1 MKTHAK
7 RALSLLLSLAMLV
20 SLLAGMTLVSAAGST
35 VNSGTRHQLCT
46 SLSAQ
51 ASAYYTGSNSWASLS
66 ALSGTKTTSSVEAI
80 GSPLFNAL
88 QKLMKGTLTNTVT
101 YKSLKTYWKET
112 DRQSGGSDAVL
123 FYSDVQGSGYNREH
137 VWPKSHGNFHES
149 GAGSDLHHLR
159 PTDSTINSTRNHWT
173 FGDVKASG
181 ISYSTKDYNGKTVLW
196 YNSSYR
202 GNDCLGLVEVNDNI
216 KGDVARVL
224 LYVYT
229 TYGSSTENT
238 NLFTKASRS
247 GSGDNA
253 NTGDKVID
261 SLDTLLEWMEM
272 DPVDTWEMSRNDCVE
287 NVQGNRNVFIDY
299 PEFAWMLFGQDVPS
313 DYQTPSNPNPV
324 SYQLSAVSN
333 NTAWGT
339 VSLSGKTITASP
351 KTGYEAVGAAVSPE
365 GAATVTQN
373 GNTFTVSNQTADCT
387 VTILF
392 AEKAKVAVT
401 VSYVVPAGVSCASTS
416 GYAGDTITLATP
428 SGAPTAAPDAEFI
441 GWSKTAVSE
450 TTEKPTALYSSLV
463 VNSNMTFYAVYSY
476 VNNATTYYSSDPVIH
491 TDCDHSGGK
500 TTTDRKEATCT
511 EAGYEKIYCADCG
524 ALLSETTLNALGHNY
539 VDGVCTRCGEKDPN
553 YDPEPFVCD
562 GGKDCPS
569 YKFSDVNAGNWYHE
583 AVDFAVTKNLF
594 NGMTET
600 TFAPDTAMT
609 RAMLVTVLYRSENTP
624 DISGESNP
632 FTDVPDGQWYT
643 DAVIWAAKEGIVNG
657 MSETTFAPNESITR
671 EQIATILHRYAGSPK
686 ASGNLYRFSDAFSV
700 STYAYD
706 AMVWAVQEGIIG
718 GMGGALAPKDNATR
732 AQIAMIL
739 YRYLNK

>member
-51 ASAYYTGSNSWASLS
+51 AKAYYTGSYTYSAMS
-66 ALSGTKTTSSVEAI
+66 ALDGGSTSCLQAVN
-80 GSPLFNAL
+80 SPL
-88 QKLMKGTLTNTVT
+88 
-101 YKSLKTYWKET
+101 YKSLHNLMDDTMTESVSYNSLISYWKDT
-112 DRQSGGSDAVL
+112 DRQKGGSNAVL
-123 FYSDVQGSGYNREH
+123 FYSDVQSSDYNREH
-137 VWPKSHGNFHES
+137 VWPKSRASFYKS
-149 GAGSDLHHLR
+149 GGGSDLHHLR
-159 PTDSTINSTRNHWT
+159 PTDSKVNSTRGNCT
-173 FGDVKASG
+173 MGNVRGVLSNYSTYQYNGRNVLYYNASG
-181 ISYSTKDYNGKTVLW
+181 N
-196 YNSSYR
+196 
-202 GNDCLGLVEVNDNI
+202 GLVEVNDNI
-216 KGDVARVL
+216 KGDVARIF
-224 LYVYT
+224 LYVYVRW
-229 TYGSSTENT
+229 EEP
-238 NLFTKASRS
+238 NLFETDPNPKQA
-247 GSGDNA
+247 SGD
-253 NTGDKVID
+253 TGGNNGIKVIE
-261 SLDTLLEWMEM
+261 SLDTLLQWCYD

-287 NVQGNRNVFIDY
+287 NIQGNRNVFIDY

-416 GYAGDTITLATP
+416 GYAGETITLATP
-428 SGAPTAAPDAEFI
+428 SGAPTAAPDAKFI

-450 TTEKPTALYSSLV
+450 TTENPTALYSSLV

-500 TTTDRKEATCT
+500 TTTDCKEATCT

-562 GGKDCPS
+562 AGKDCPS

>member
-7 RALSLLLSLAMLV
+7 RGFSMLLVLSMIV
-20 SLLAGMTLVSAAGST
+20 SLFAGMTLTASAAQPTSASEVNYVTNGNYVYNWGKRDT
-35 VNSGTRHQLCT
+35 VATFLT
-46 SLSAQ
+46 IYAQ
-51 ASAYYTGSNSWASLS
+51 KYYTGSYSYDTLA
-66 ALSGTKTTSSVEAI
+66 ALSGSSSTSASDIYNSALGQAIHSMLAAKQSYTTSYNATRD
-80 GSPLFNAL
+80 LFCYTDCEESNTS
-88 QKLMKGTLTNTVT
+88 KISSYYSGTEVSSTWDGG
-101 YKSLKTYWKET
+101 KTW
-112 DRQSGGSDAVL
+112 
-123 FYSDVQGSGYNREH
+123 NREH
-137 VWPKSHGNFHES
+137 TWPNSKGLNGNDEN
-149 GAGSDLHHLR
+149 DIMMLR
-159 PTDSTINSTRNHWT
+159 PTSVSE
-173 FGDVKASG
+173 
-181 ISYSTKDYNGKTVLW
+181 
-196 YNSSYR
+196 NSSR
-202 GNDCLGLVEVNDNI
+202 GNKAYGEGSSYYDPNEESSSALNLH
-216 KGDVARVL
+216 GDVARL
-224 LYVYT
+224 MLQHLMRWGNT
-229 TYGSSTENT
+229 SSFYGSSGVME
-238 NLFTKASRS
+238 SR
-247 GSGDNA
+247 A
-253 NTGDKVID
+253 V
-261 SLDTLLEWMEM
+261 LLKWMEE
-272 DPVDTWEMSRNDCVE
+272 DPVDTWEMGRNDA
-287 NVQGNRNVFIDY
+287 VQQITGVRNVFVDY
-299 PEFAWMLFGQDVPS
+299 PELAFLLLGAEIPS
-313 DYQTPSNPNPV
+313 DYTTPSGSGSAS
-324 SYQLSAVSN
+324 SYTITAVSS

-351 KTGYEAVGAAVSPE
+351 KSGYAAVGYTVSPE

-392 AEKAKVAVT
+392 AEMAKVAVT

-416 GYAGDTITLATP
+416 GYAGDTLTLATP

-476 VNNATTYYSSDPVIH
+476 VNNAITYYSSDPVIH

-511 EAGYEKIYCADCG
+511 ESGYEKIYCADCG

-624 DISGESNP
+624 DVSGESNP

-718 GMGGALAPKDNATR
+718 GMDGALAPKDNATR
-732 AQIAMIL
+732 AQIATIL
-739 YRYLNK
+739 YRYLEK